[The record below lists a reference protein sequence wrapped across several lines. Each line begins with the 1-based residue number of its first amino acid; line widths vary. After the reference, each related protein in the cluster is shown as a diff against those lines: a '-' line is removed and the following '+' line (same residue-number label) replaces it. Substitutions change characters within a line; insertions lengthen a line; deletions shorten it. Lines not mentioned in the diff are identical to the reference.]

1 MSAYGIALADAV
13 EEAQEPFSGEFKDS
27 TLTAI
32 RQNLNRLYEAAADKL
47 AQSGSTDPSKF
58 IGEFYANMR
67 YQGSDTTAM
76 ILKPSDS
83 WDLAQAFEEHHQS
96 EFGFKLLDRPVLVED
111 LRVRVISPGQTKSK
125 AAGLLKRI
133 DSFASSSVDSFP
145 ASVNKVYFNNV
156 GLVDCPLYLLD
167 SLSTGARLAGPASI
181 VDSTQTIV
189 VEPHCVA
196 TILEEHVAIDLL
208 EVTAFESTSEKELV
222 VDPVQ
227 LRYIHLQSLS
237 IFPTSQQLTF
247 CPLTRPLFSIFGH
260 RFVGVAEQM
269 GRMLQKTAVSVNIK
283 ERESPLSPSRLA
295 VYH

>member
-1 MSAYGIALADAV
+1 MHRNSSILSAYGIALADAV
-13 EEAQEPFSGEFKDS
+13 EEAQEPFSGEFNES
-27 TLTAI
+27 SLTAI
-32 RQNLNRLYEAAADKL
+32 RQNLDRLYEVAANKL
-47 AQSGSTDPSKF
+47 AQSGSTDPSNF

-145 ASVNKVYFNNV
+145 ESVNKVYFNNV

-208 EVTAFESTSEKELV
+208 EETAFESASEKELV

-227 LRYIHLQSLS
+227 LRYVHLLSLS
-237 IFPTSQQLTF
+237 S
-247 CPLTRPLFSIFGH
+247 S
-260 RFVGVAEQM
+260 
-269 GRMLQKTAVSVNIK
+269 LQH
-283 ERESPLSPSRLA
+283 PSS
-295 VYH
+295 